1 MDVKL
6 IEIPV
11 TPVWGEIPDL
21 VIDYTN
27 IDIEALAAIAALSYE
42 LKKIEDKDG
51 ILFPVGGLN
60 I

>member
-27 IDIEALAAIAALSYE
+27 IREALAAIAALSDE
-42 LKKIEDKDG
+42 LKKIEDEDG